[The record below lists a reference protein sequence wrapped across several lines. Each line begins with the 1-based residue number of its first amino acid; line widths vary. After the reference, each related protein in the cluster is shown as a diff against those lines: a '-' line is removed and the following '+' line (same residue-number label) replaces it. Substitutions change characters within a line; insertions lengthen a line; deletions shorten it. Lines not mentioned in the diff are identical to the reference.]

1 MADIPQNAEAIYTF
15 LRSHGLSAN
24 AAAGILGNIYQES
37 GGNPGAGVWPS
48 NWGLI
53 QWTPGSN
60 YFSGP
65 TTSLQTQLNAIL
77 SYINAN
83 GSIANINANASTP
96 QAAALYFSNVYERPN
111 AALANNAT
119 REASAEAVAQAA
131 ASGKWSGGGT
141 PTTGS
146 TSGGTT
152 ASTPSTAHTSS
163 KTTTTPTATL
173 TSFPGGSL
181 DPLNWPADIGS
192 KLSQS
197 FLNALGIPTSLTDVL
212 KRLGLIILG
221 GLLIIVGFWILAG
234 RQTIEI
240 ASRAAETGAV

>member
-1 MADIPQNAEAIYTF
+1 MADIPQNAQTIYTF

-24 AAAGILGNIYQES
+24 AAAGIVGNIYQES

-65 TTSLQTQLNAIL
+65 TTNLQTQLNAIL
-77 SYINAN
+77 SYIKAN

-96 QAAALYFSNVYERPN
+96 QAAALYFSENYERPN

-131 ASGKWSGGGT
+131 ISGKWSSGGT

-152 ASTPSTAHTSS
+152 ATTPSTAHTSS

-173 TSFPGGSL
+173 TSFPGGSI
-181 DPLNWPADIGS
+181 DPLNWPSDIANAITGTV
-192 KLSQS
+192 Q
-197 FLNALGIPTSLTDVL
+197 NALGLPTLKDL
-212 KRLGLIILG
+212 FKRLGLIILG
-221 GLLIIVGFWILAG
+221 GLLVIVGFLVLAG
-234 RQTIEI
+234 KTTVDVAERLPELWPRQ
-240 ASRAAETGAV
+240 